1 MFHPSPCA
9 RRPLVPDNGL
19 SLRIDTSWLLGEN
32 LFMTLSESILWSFS
46 RSLLIATVA
55 IGPLAVLLRQIES
68 CESLRSRRLWLVA
81 AILPLFVPEL
91 LIGFNYRLTASQLSA
106 GSPAVIAASGT
117 ELLYGLIQIGRCLA
131 IGCAVSML
139 LPESPVSC
147 ESLHSWRMLRAST
160 PSLRW
165 RVGWWRL
172 QLIGPKFRL
181 LVSWSLMALIVFQ
194 EFETAALMQ
203 IDRHPIAWTVWLFDA
218 HAAYQPLWRSL
229 QMTLLPLCCELLL
242 LGPAFWLLTT
252 QRAVPD
258 TSAGQPLLILESTT
272 SAKVAA
278 WMCLIP
284 SLLFFVIWP
293 IAANAATAISGLLAM
308 ARNSFLLR
316 QSFSEILTSTGF
328 ALAAA
333 VLAMTISSLLLERR
347 GMGKATVV
355 RRCFFLIPGLLG
367 SLVLSLLLLAMFQT
381 PPLRFLYDTWLPML
395 LGLFLAVLPKAF
407 AVVLL
412 LKRSSDQ
419 SSVYS
424 AELLASSSTPGTRTR
439 AATILWRLQTARWL
453 LGGLVVA
460 HWCFWDV
467 TVASI
472 LHSVRLEPVITRLYN
487 EMHYGRTEALMSLS
501 FVAACMPGLVWLLA
515 MGSSWLV
522 ARGRSRNHGSAGT
535 RAASSS
541 RGQGR

>member
-1 MFHPSPCA
+1 M
-9 RRPLVPDNGL
+9 
-19 SLRIDTSWLLGEN
+19 RIDTSWLLGEN

-68 CESLRSRRLWLVA
+68 CASLRSRRLWLVA

-139 LPESPVSC
+139 LPESPVSR

-218 HAAYQPLWRSL
+218 HAAYQPLSRSL
-229 QMTLLPLCCELLL
+229 QMTVLPLCCELLL
-242 LGPAFWLLTT
+242 LAPAFWLLTT
-252 QRAVPD
+252 HRAVPG
-258 TSAGQPLLILESTT
+258 TSADRSGLLTGSVPCRRL
-272 SAKVAA
+272 AA
-278 WMCLIP
+278 WCCVLPALI
-284 SLLFFVIWP
+284 FFVVWP
-293 IAANAATAISGLLAM
+293 IAANASTALAGLLAM

-316 QSFSEILTSTGF
+316 QSFAEIMTSTGF

-333 VLAMTISSLLLERR
+333 VLAMMLASLLLDGR
-347 GMGKATVV
+347 GLTRVATIG
-355 RRCFFLIPGLLG
+355 RGLFLLPGLLG
-367 SLVLSLLLLAMFQT
+367 SLVLSLLLLAAFQT

-395 LGLFLAVLPKAF
+395 LGLFAAVLPKAF

-412 LKRSSDQ
+412 LKRSSDNAA
-419 SSVYS
+419 VYS
-424 AELLASSSTPGTRTR
+424 AVLLESSSLTRTR
-439 AATILWRLQTARWL
+439 IAAVTIHWRLRIARWL

-515 MGSSWLV
+515 MGASWLV
-522 ARGRSRNHGSAGT
+522 AWGRSVKQRSAAT
-535 RAASSS
+535 
-541 RGQGR
+541 

>member
-1 MFHPSPCA
+1 
-9 RRPLVPDNGL
+9 
-19 SLRIDTSWLLGEN
+19 
-32 LFMTLSESILWSFS
+32 MTLAQSILWTYF
-46 RSLLIATVA
+46 RSAVIATLA
-55 IGPLAVLLRQIES
+55 IGPLVWILRHLDSQTTV
-68 CESLRSRRLWLVA
+68 RARRLWLVVSV
-81 AILPLFVPEL
+81 LPLFVPEL
-91 LIGFNYRLTASQLSA
+91 LIGFNYRLTATQLSA
-106 GSPAVIAASGT
+106 GSSPFVAAVGT
-117 ELLYGLIQIGRCLA
+117 EGLYGLIQFGRCLA
-131 IGCAVSML
+131 VGVAVSL
-139 LPESPVSC
+139 LIPNSPVTR
-147 ESLHSWRMLRAST
+147 ESLHTWMMLRSAMTSIAWRT
-160 PSLRW
+160 GWLRLMATGPW
-165 RVGWWRL
+165 LRL
-172 QLIGPKFRL
+172 M
-181 LVSWSLMALIVFQ
+181 VSWSLMSLIVFQ

-229 QMTLLPLCCELLL
+229 QMILLPLCCELLL
-242 LGPAFWLLTT
+242 LGPAFWLLAT

-258 TSAGQPLLILESTT
+258 ASTGQPLLSLKSTT
-272 SAKVAA
+272 SAKAAA

-284 SLLFFVIWP
+284 SLLFFVVWP
-293 IAANAATAISGLLAM
+293 VAANAATAISGLLAM

-381 PPLRFLYDTWLPML
+381 RPLRFLYDTWLPML

-515 MGSSWLV
+515 MGSSWL
-522 ARGRSRNHGSAGT
+522 AAWGRSVKHRSAAT
-535 RAASSS
+535 
-541 RGQGR
+541 